1 MQPRIAFGRS
11 TSFEVNV
18 KKYQRSKT
26 TTSELFWQRALASGT
41 DVTSFEATKHRQW
54 ADGQPKDLD
63 TCWLDWKARNS
74 QLVNESL
81 QFRSALAT
89 SIRDSSGHAF
99 QREPTRVSEEY
110 NLGDW
115 TLACGQ
121 NGVAVVSKSDSSVI
135 PSDTRLDDE
144 GLVNKLVAPPQ
155 KDEQVM
161 ALLMFEDYFRHMEN
175 EGKGRLEAA
184 SANRIKIQANLQQK
198 WDFVEE
204 IKGGCEHV
212 SEKEAIVSVERR
224 LSQTIQP

>member
-11 TSFEVNV
+11 TSFEVNM
-18 KKYQRSKT
+18 KKCQRSKT
-26 TTSELFWQRALASGT
+26 ATSELFWQRALASGT
-41 DVTSFEATKHRQW
+41 DVTSVEATKHRQC

-63 TCWLDWKARNS
+63 TYWLDWKARNS
-74 QLVNESL
+74 QHVKESL

-89 SIRDSSGHAF
+89 SIRGSSHAF
-99 QREPTRVSEEY
+99 QREPTRVSEEH

-121 NGVAVVSKSDSSVI
+121 NGVAVVGKSDSSVI
-135 PSDTRLDDE
+135 LSDTRLDDE
-144 GLVNKLVAPPQ
+144 GLVTELVAPPQ

-198 WDFVEE
+198 WEFAEE
-204 IKGGCEHV
+204 SKGGCEHV
-212 SEKEAIVSVERR
+212 SEKEAIVSVVRR